1 MLEIFRVQST
11 GGRKEATDILLASR
25 WQYSLIILKNGSLY
39 KVFVRFLLLN
49 LKPKFQELKGEEFFF
64 YIYLEADEQNNSIK
78 RQESGFNNN
87 KVVFL

>member
-11 GGRKEATDILLASR
+11 GGRKEATDILFASR

-64 YIYLEADEQNNSIK
+64 LYLEADEQNNSIK

>member
-64 YIYLEADEQNNSIK
+64 LYLEADEQNNSIK